1 MNNIPKNS
9 IQLNFRQA
17 ERRDIPLLAQWIL
30 DQDCRAQHLLDYP
43 TTIAQV
49 KNQLLKELAITELI
63 FSSKM
68 LFVAELNNTALVGV
82 VFVRAIDWKNKH
94 CVMDMYCP
102 KEVRATDL
110 PPIIKQNAYNYLFR
124 IYKCT
129 RSITI
134 ACRYIQPSANILPR
148 LKKNQKLSW
157 MTISSAPKTLRTS
170 ISMRSIKTNT
180 AL

>member
-110 PPIIKQNAYNYLFR
+110 PPIIKQNAYNYLFQDLQMHK
-124 IYKCT
+124 IYHHCLSLHT
-129 RSITI
+129 AQREYF
-134 ACRYIQPSANILPR
+134 AA
-148 LKKNQKLSW
+148 LKKEPEVILDDYFLSAKN
-157 MTISSAPKTLRTS
+157 SADLYIYAEYK
-170 ISMRSIKTNT
+170 N
-180 AL
+180 